1 MQKFVRQLFNEILA
15 LDYHPAT
22 NEIEVRDGVEDCIL
36 KSVRED
42 STPSPDSIRQAFG
55 LPTTP

>member
-15 LDYHPAT
+15 LDYPAT
-22 NEIEVRDGVEDCIL
+22 NEIEVRDGVEDHIL

-42 STPSPDSIRQAFG
+42 SALTPATIRQAFG